1 MACWSCV
8 RYPLTFYS
16 LGESFVFEKGVET
29 FPGVGAN
36 PMVIMPAGLRFD
48 INPAGPH
55 ADNFAMTAFRPGQS
69 AKWGRARANQRIVK
83 RLLLSVAVLGR
94 KREAEKE

>member
-8 RYPLTFYS
+8 RYSLTFYS

-36 PMVIMPAGLRFD
+36 PMAIMVSDESSIFEYE
-48 INPAGPH
+48 
-55 ADNFAMTAFRPGQS
+55 
-69 AKWGRARANQRIVK
+69 
-83 RLLLSVAVLGR
+83 
-94 KREAEKE
+94 REI